1 MTWVICFNELDS
13 PGHWNKFLNLASD
26 WEKKLKAHTM
36 CQSIVLGQREREKR
50 KTCWIKTCQN
60 ISEWC
65 IFGSRFVNDSSGFFQ
80 LSFLCL
86 CRTFVLFVRAIWAT
100 MCARPGWGIEVSF
113 VQRFRLYYS
122 SSLLPMPICN
132 NSHIH
137 LTHAEQQIS
146 FAFHELLKAAVTR
159 FKFLVSSAKYIFKG
173 SDWAAW
179 YGWGLGIWMRDWEER
194 KMKRGNNR
202 KGEGKRG

>member
-80 LSFLCL
+80 LSFLL
-86 CRTFVLFVRAIWAT
+86 L
-100 MCARPGWGIEVSF
+100 
-113 VQRFRLYYS
+113 S
-122 SSLLPMPICN
+122 SSLPYICSFRACHLGHDVCETGLRDWSKLCAEVSPIF
-132 NSHIH
+132 
-137 LTHAEQQIS
+137 LVPATHAYMQQFPHPFNS
-146 FAFHELLKAAVTR
+146 CRAADFFCLSWAFESRRHSL
-159 FKFLVSSAKYIFKG
+159 
-173 SDWAAW
+173 
-179 YGWGLGIWMRDWEER
+179 
-194 KMKRGNNR
+194 
-202 KGEGKRG
+202 